1 MSQILPV
8 LAHPLGLPDVLEH
21 FLAVVEELVE
31 EESVG
36 DEHGEDAHQ
45 HVEELAEPKVELVSL
60 KPQPEVHEVVRDLS
74 GVGAG
79 PDDVLQHVPLQH
91 VPPQGTRQLG
101 EAEAECEEEGKP
113 EVVGSHGS
121 VGRGTHR
128 GLVDKTSRGLSLQVL
143 LHVGCPVDPAVG
155 PDKQLGR
162 EMVMQLLLDDK
173 ELGHSL
179 SRQDRNWLATN
190 ISVFAGINKVFSVKK
205 NTG

>member
-60 KPQPEVHEVVRDLS
+60 KPQPEVHEVVCDLS

-79 PDDVLQHVPLQH
+79 ADDVLQHVPLQH

-162 EMVMQLLLDDK
+162 EMVMQLLDDK

-190 ISVFAGINKVFSVKK
+190 ISVFAGINKVFSV
-205 NTG
+205 